1 MGALIIATGGTIA
14 SLPDPESGGVKPAL
28 SGEELVAGVPELSR
42 FGPVEVVELEQVN
55 GWNMTP
61 TRMLDVVHELQT
73 RLADATTGA
82 VVTHGT
88 DTVEE
93 TAFLCE
99 LLVGAEMPV
108 VFAAAMRSGAEIA
121 ADGPRNLVNAVTVAV
136 SPDASGW
143 GSLVTMND
151 ELHSARWCRKLDSY
165 RASAFSSPDHG
176 PVGAVTPE
184 RLRIAPPP
192 ARVVLDVPEALAVE
206 VPVVKTYTGM
216 GEELIET
223 VMDETEAGGI
233 VLEGTGAGNV
243 PGAAL
248 PGIRAAI
255 RREVPVAIAAS
266 VPAGGVV
273 PIYGGPGG
281 GMTLREEGVMSAGGL
296 PAGKARLLLMV
307 CLSVTESVDDARR
320 LFTSTVDALA
330 PGAFGNA

>member
-1 MGALIIATGGTIA
+1 MGVLIVATGGTIA
-14 SLPDPESGGVKPAL
+14 SLPDPERGAVKPAV
-28 SGEELVAGVPELSR
+28 SGEELVAGIPALAR
-42 FGPVEVVELEQVN
+42 FGPVEVVELERVN

-61 TRMLDVVHELQT
+61 TRMLDVVHELRT

-99 LLVGAEMPV
+99 LLVGADMPV

-121 ADGPRNLVNAVTVAV
+121 ADGPRNLLNAAKVTVSPEAV
-136 SPDASGW
+136 GW
-143 GSLVTMND
+143 GSLVAMND

-165 RASAFSSPDHG
+165 RTSAFSSPDHG

-184 RLRIAPPP
+184 RLKISPPP
-192 ARVVLDVPEALAVE
+192 ARVLLETPDALRAE
-206 VPVVKTYTGM
+206 VPVLKTYTGM

-223 VMDETEAGGI
+223 VMDETQADGI

-243 PGAAL
+243 PGSAL
-248 PGIRAAI
+248 SGIRVAVRRAI
-255 RREVPVAIAAS
+255 PIAIATS

-281 GMTLREEGVMSAGGL
+281 GVTLREEGVLSAGAL

-307 CLSVTESVDDARR
+307 CLAVTESADDARR
-320 LFTSTVDALA
+320 LFSSIVDALA
-330 PGAFGNA
+330 PGAFGND